1 MDELKT
7 ALKDG
12 VVDHDLKLKTWL
24 DITEVELGR
33 RLSNRASSFLAAVS
47 AQDELKNI
55 IARSLNQSR
64 MLRSN
69 VRNGCSFFLLQL

>member
-1 MDELKT
+1 MSLSDYWSCWK
-7 ALKDG
+7 
-12 VVDHDLKLKTWL
+12 KTWL

-69 VRNGCSFFLLQL
+69 VR